1 MRQLT
6 FLLLFIAVVPPVPFF
21 LYRQGGNSG
30 GPVIDQ
36 GTGAVVAIHT
46 NGQCSSSGGSNNN
59 VGKKIYPETSAHIAY
74 LKSLT
79 SRPTPRP
86 TTPPT
91 RSPSTPG
98 PTSKPSSRPTTI
110 EALVQANS
118 TDAFHS
124 TSNGTP
130 IVVESLVRTND
141 RQAVVHAATDGNP
154 NVVEALLRAIL
165 GSADNSEPDAAPDD
179 SDAHVQAILGKA
191 DNSEPD
197 AAPDH
202 SSADRAADRAL
213 HTNMCSCRC
222 GELY

>member
-1 MRQLT
+1 M
-6 FLLLFIAVVPPVPFF
+6 LFVGGVQQQRREENLPRDVGTHRLPKIAHVQANATPDDAT
-21 LYRQGGNSG
+21 
-30 GPVIDQ
+30 DQ
-36 GTGAVVAIHT
+36 ESIHARPDIEALV
-46 NGQCSSSGGSNNN
+46 QANN
-59 VGKKIYPETSAHIAY
+59 
-74 LKSLT
+74 
-79 SRPTPRP
+79 
-86 TTPPT
+86 
-91 RSPSTPG
+91 
-98 PTSKPSSRPTTI
+98 I

-130 IVVESLVRTND
+130 NVVESLVRTND
-141 RQAVVHAATDGNP
+141 RQAVVHATTDGNP
-154 NVVEALLRAIL
+154 NVVEALLRAII

-191 DNSEPD
+191 DNSEPY

>member
-1 MRQLT
+1 LRQLT

-46 NGQCSSSGGSNNN
+46 NGGCSSSGGSNI
-59 VGKKIYPETSAHIAY
+59 GKKIYPGTLAHIAY

-98 PTSKPSSRPTTI
+98 PTSKPSSRPTTSKPSSRPT
-110 EALVQANS
+110 AL
-118 TDAFHS
+118 TPS

-130 IVVESLVRTND
+130 NVVESLVRTND
-141 RQAVVHAATDGNP
+141 RQAVVHATTDGNP

-213 HTNMCSCRC
+213 HTNMCSCRG